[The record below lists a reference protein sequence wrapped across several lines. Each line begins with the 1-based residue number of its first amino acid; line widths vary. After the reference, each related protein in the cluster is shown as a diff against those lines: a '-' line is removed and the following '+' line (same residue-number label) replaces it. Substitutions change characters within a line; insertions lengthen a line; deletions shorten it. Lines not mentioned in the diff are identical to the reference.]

1 MLLPI
6 TLTQVEGFMGIITK
20 LVNSGPV
27 IKWQIGAAWLT
38 VLSLLVIVL
47 PAQSVEIAASFHQG
61 DQSQSKGYS
70 LAVSDNFARKSP
82 FYWTLAYNKLD
93 KVFIEWNGSS
103 LYFPLE
109 SIETSLSY
117 RHRLSSHSP
126 TMKRISF
133 EFQAGIST
141 ALTENKFVWP
151 ELNEQKYFSERGD
164 VNGFVA
170 ITGHYKF
177 GSNTSVHLGLKHL
190 PGLSEFGDI
199 SSAFLGLSYR
209 FGNNYYGN

>member
-1 MLLPI
+1 
-6 TLTQVEGFMGIITK
+6 MGIIIK

-27 IKWQIGAAWLT
+27 VKRQICAAWLT
-38 VLSLLVIVL
+38 VLSSLVVAL
-47 PAQSVEIAASFHQG
+47 PAQSVEISASFHQG

-70 LAVSDNFARKSP
+70 LAVTDNFARKSP

-93 KVFIEWNGSS
+93 KVFVEWNDSS

-117 RHRLSSHSP
+117 RQKPSSLSPAMRRFS
-126 TMKRISF
+126 I
-133 EFQAGIST
+133 EYQAGIST
-141 ALTENKFVWP
+141 ALTENKFVWT

-170 ITGHYKF
+170 ITVHYKF
-177 GSNTSVHLGLKHL
+177 ASNTSMHLGLKHL
-190 PGLSEFGDI
+190 PSLSEFGSI
-199 SSAFLGLSYR
+199 SSVFVGFSHK
-209 FGNNYYGN
+209 FGPNYYGN